1 MAVGDAK
8 ESFSTVFD
16 PGDIYGIRGGRNL
29 SRANAALD
37 EAAQAA
43 QDAANR
49 NNALYRQ
56 YLDRVNANYGN
67 QAGQYA
73 QRVKDLEDLKPYDA
87 GQFEYKNSIE
97 DFYSKAANQRINKAT
112 NAITNSMANAGNMF
126 SSDYTDALA
135 AKQQAL
141 ASEEWDKAFDRYQQD
156 RSRALSEF
164 STNANIGQQTYSNM
178 YNKNKDLLGLSQNA
192 LDNTTNAFGSYIQGL
207 ASNNNMLAQ
216 NQANIAQA
224 KAANQMQNNKSLL
237 GKIFGSF
244 VIGILG
250 LGPILTNLI

>member
-8 ESFSTVFD
+8 VSLSTVFD
-16 PGDIYGIRGGRNL
+16 PGDLYGIRGDRNL

-49 NNALYRQ
+49 NNTLYQQ

-67 QAGQYA
+67 QARQYA

-141 ASEEWDKAFDRYQQD
+141 ASEEWDKSFARYQQD
-156 RSRALSEF
+156 RARALQEF